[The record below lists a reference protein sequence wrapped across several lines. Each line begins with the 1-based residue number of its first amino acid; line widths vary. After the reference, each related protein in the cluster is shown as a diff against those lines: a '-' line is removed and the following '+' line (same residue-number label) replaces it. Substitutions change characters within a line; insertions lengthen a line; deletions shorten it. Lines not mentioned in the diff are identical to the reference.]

1 MTTNKD
7 IPDHSPNNWIRG
19 AALNEK

>member
-7 IPDHSPNNWIRG
+7 ITDHSPNNWIHV
-19 AALNEK
+19 AALNKK